1 MDLSSLEIF
10 RAVAHEASVTRAA
23 QQLQRAQSNVT
34 TRIRQLEEDL
44 GVELF
49 LRDGKR
55 MSLTERGSEFLA
67 YAEQLLALADEARQS
82 MHPAEPGGR
91 LRLGSMESTAAS
103 RLPAL
108 LASYHKACP
117 RVALEVSTGTSRAL
131 FDGVR
136 ARRLDCALVA
146 AGPGWAGEL
155 DGSGLRG
162 EPLFREELLMILP
175 AEHPPVHDVAE
186 VRGRLR
192 PWLHLPATGRRQPGH
207 AADGAGSRLLP
218 CDPRLRRRRRLCWRA
233 AALGAATARHT
244 AAAQPAPCRSRHL
257 AGLARRLR
265 DRRLRTLARPAGPG
279 RRLSGQGRTQRPGSG
294 PTPSH
299 QNNSE
304 PRSCP

>member
-23 QQLQRAQSNVT
+23 QRLQRAQSNVT

-162 EPLFREELLMILP
+162 EPLFREELLMTLP

-186 VRGRLR
+186 VR
-192 PWLHLPATGRRQPGH
+192 
-207 AADGAGSRLLP
+207 
-218 CDPRLRRRRRLCWRA
+218 
-233 AALGAATARHT
+233 
-244 AAAQPAPCRSRHL
+244 
-257 AGLARRLR
+257 
-265 DRRLRTLARPAGPG
+265 LRTLAGFARGCTYRQLAEDSLGTPLTVQEVGSYHAILACVAAGACVG
-279 RRLSGQGRTQRPGSG
+279 VL
-294 PTPSH
+294 
-299 QNNSE
+299 
-304 PRSCP
+304 PRSVLQLLGTPPLRSLPLAEVDTWLVWREGYATAAFERWRGVLGQAGD

>member
-117 RVALEVSTGTSRAL
+117 RVALEVSTGTSRAV

-146 AGPGWAGEL
+146 PRPGWAGEL

-186 VRGRLR
+186 VR
-192 PWLHLPATGRRQPGH
+192 
-207 AADGAGSRLLP
+207 
-218 CDPRLRRRRRLCWRA
+218 
-233 AALGAATARHT
+233 
-244 AAAQPAPCRSRHL
+244 
-257 AGLARRLR
+257 
-265 DRRLRTLARPAGPG
+265 LRTLAGFARGCTYRQLAEDSLGTPLTVQEVGSYHAILACVAAGACVG
-279 RRLSGQGRTQRPGSG
+279 VL
-294 PTPSH
+294 
-299 QNNSE
+299 
-304 PRSCP
+304 PRSVLQLLGTPPLRSLPLAEVDTWLVWREGYATAAFERWRGVLGQAGG

>member
-1 MDLSSLEIF
+1 MDLSFLEIF

-186 VRGRLR
+186 VR
-192 PWLHLPATGRRQPGH
+192 
-207 AADGAGSRLLP
+207 
-218 CDPRLRRRRRLCWRA
+218 
-233 AALGAATARHT
+233 
-244 AAAQPAPCRSRHL
+244 
-257 AGLARRLR
+257 
-265 DRRLRTLARPAGPG
+265 LRTLAGFARGCTYRQLAEDSLGTPLTVQEVGSYHAILACVAAGACVG
-279 RRLSGQGRTQRPGSG
+279 VL
-294 PTPSH
+294 
-299 QNNSE
+299 
-304 PRSCP
+304 PRSVLQLLGTPPLRSLPLAEVDTWLVWREGYATAAFERWRGLLGQAGD

>member
-136 ARRLDCALVA
+136 ARRLDCARGA
-146 AGPGWAGEL
+146 AGPGGAGEL

-186 VRGRLR
+186 VR
-192 PWLHLPATGRRQPGH
+192 
-207 AADGAGSRLLP
+207 
-218 CDPRLRRRRRLCWRA
+218 
-233 AALGAATARHT
+233 
-244 AAAQPAPCRSRHL
+244 
-257 AGLARRLR
+257 
-265 DRRLRTLARPAGPG
+265 LRTLAGFARGCTYRQLAEDSLGTPLTVQEVGSYHAILACVAAGACVG
-279 RRLSGQGRTQRPGSG
+279 VL
-294 PTPSH
+294 
-299 QNNSE
+299 
-304 PRSCP
+304 PRSVLQLLGTPPLRSLPLAEVDTWLVWREGYATAAFERWRGVLGQAGD

>member
-67 YAEQLLALADEARQS
+67 YAEQLLALANEARQS

-186 VRGRLR
+186 VR
-192 PWLHLPATGRRQPGH
+192 
-207 AADGAGSRLLP
+207 
-218 CDPRLRRRRRLCWRA
+218 
-233 AALGAATARHT
+233 
-244 AAAQPAPCRSRHL
+244 
-257 AGLARRLR
+257 
-265 DRRLRTLARPAGPG
+265 LRTLAGFARGCTYRQLAEDSLGTPLTVQEVGSYHAILACVAAGACVG
-279 RRLSGQGRTQRPGSG
+279 VL
-294 PTPSH
+294 
-299 QNNSE
+299 
-304 PRSCP
+304 PRSVLQLLGTPPLRSLPLAEVDTWLVWREGYATAAFERWRGVLGQAGD

>member
-91 LRLGSMESTAAS
+91 LRLGSRESTAAS

-186 VRGRLR
+186 VR
-192 PWLHLPATGRRQPGH
+192 
-207 AADGAGSRLLP
+207 
-218 CDPRLRRRRRLCWRA
+218 
-233 AALGAATARHT
+233 
-244 AAAQPAPCRSRHL
+244 
-257 AGLARRLR
+257 
-265 DRRLRTLARPAGPG
+265 LRTLAGFARGCTYRQLAEDSLGTPLTVQEVGSYHAILACVAAGACVG
-279 RRLSGQGRTQRPGSG
+279 VL
-294 PTPSH
+294 
-299 QNNSE
+299 
-304 PRSCP
+304 PRSVLQLLGTPPLRSLPLAEVDTWLVWREGYATAAFERWRGLLGQAGD

>member
-146 AGPGWAGEL
+146 GGPGGGGGL

-186 VRGRLR
+186 VR
-192 PWLHLPATGRRQPGH
+192 
-207 AADGAGSRLLP
+207 
-218 CDPRLRRRRRLCWRA
+218 
-233 AALGAATARHT
+233 
-244 AAAQPAPCRSRHL
+244 
-257 AGLARRLR
+257 
-265 DRRLRTLARPAGPG
+265 LRTLAGFARGCTYRQLAEDSLGTPLTVQEVGSYHAILACVAAGACVG
-279 RRLSGQGRTQRPGSG
+279 VL
-294 PTPSH
+294 
-299 QNNSE
+299 
-304 PRSCP
+304 PRSVLQLLGTPPLRSLPLAEVDTWLVWREGYATAAFERWRGLLGQAGD

>member
-186 VRGRLR
+186 VR
-192 PWLHLPATGRRQPGH
+192 
-207 AADGAGSRLLP
+207 
-218 CDPRLRRRRRLCWRA
+218 
-233 AALGAATARHT
+233 
-244 AAAQPAPCRSRHL
+244 
-257 AGLARRLR
+257 
-265 DRRLRTLARPAGPG
+265 LRTLAGFARGCTYRQLAEDSLGTPLTVQDVGSYHAILACVAAGACVG
-279 RRLSGQGRTQRPGSG
+279 VL
-294 PTPSH
+294 
-299 QNNSE
+299 
-304 PRSCP
+304 PRSVLQLLGTPPLRSLPLAEVDTWLVWREGYATAAFERWRGLLGQAGD

>member
-10 RAVAHEASVTRAA
+10 RAVAREASVTRAA

-175 AEHPPVHDVAE
+175 DEHPPVHDVAE
-186 VRGRLR
+186 VR
-192 PWLHLPATGRRQPGH
+192 
-207 AADGAGSRLLP
+207 
-218 CDPRLRRRRRLCWRA
+218 
-233 AALGAATARHT
+233 
-244 AAAQPAPCRSRHL
+244 
-257 AGLARRLR
+257 
-265 DRRLRTLARPAGPG
+265 LRTLAGFARGCTYRQLAEDSLGTPLTVQEVGSYHAILACVAAGACVG
-279 RRLSGQGRTQRPGSG
+279 VL
-294 PTPSH
+294 
-299 QNNSE
+299 
-304 PRSCP
+304 PRSVLQLLGTPPLRSLPLAEVDTWLVWREGYATAAFERWRGVLGQAGG

>member
-146 AGPGWAGEL
+146 PGPGWAGEL

-186 VRGRLR
+186 VR
-192 PWLHLPATGRRQPGH
+192 
-207 AADGAGSRLLP
+207 
-218 CDPRLRRRRRLCWRA
+218 
-233 AALGAATARHT
+233 
-244 AAAQPAPCRSRHL
+244 
-257 AGLARRLR
+257 
-265 DRRLRTLARPAGPG
+265 LRTLAGFARGCTYRQLAEDSLGTPLTVQEVGSYHAILACVAAGACVG
-279 RRLSGQGRTQRPGSG
+279 VL
-294 PTPSH
+294 
-299 QNNSE
+299 
-304 PRSCP
+304 PRSVLQLLGTPPLRSLPLAEVDTWLVWREGYATAAFERWRGLLSQAGD

>member
-82 MHPAEPGGR
+82 MHPTEPGGR

-186 VRGRLR
+186 VR
-192 PWLHLPATGRRQPGH
+192 
-207 AADGAGSRLLP
+207 
-218 CDPRLRRRRRLCWRA
+218 
-233 AALGAATARHT
+233 
-244 AAAQPAPCRSRHL
+244 
-257 AGLARRLR
+257 
-265 DRRLRTLARPAGPG
+265 LRTLAGFARGCTYRQLAEDSLGTPLTVQEVGSYHAILACVAAGACVG
-279 RRLSGQGRTQRPGSG
+279 VL
-294 PTPSH
+294 
-299 QNNSE
+299 
-304 PRSCP
+304 PRSVLQLLGTPPLRSLPLAEVDTWLVWREGYATAAFERWRGVLGQSGD

>member
-23 QQLQRAQSNVT
+23 QRLQRAQSNVT

-91 LRLGSMESTAAS
+91 LRQGSMESTAAS

-146 AGPGWAGEL
+146 AGPDWAGEL

-186 VRGRLR
+186 VR
-192 PWLHLPATGRRQPGH
+192 
-207 AADGAGSRLLP
+207 
-218 CDPRLRRRRRLCWRA
+218 
-233 AALGAATARHT
+233 
-244 AAAQPAPCRSRHL
+244 
-257 AGLARRLR
+257 
-265 DRRLRTLARPAGPG
+265 LRTLAGFARGCTYRQLAEDSLGTPLTVQEVGSYHAILACVAAGACVG
-279 RRLSGQGRTQRPGSG
+279 VL
-294 PTPSH
+294 
-299 QNNSE
+299 
-304 PRSCP
+304 PRSVLQLLGTPPLRSLPLAEVDTWLVWREGYATAAFERWRGVLGQAGD

>member
-175 AEHPPVHDVAE
+175 TEHPPVHDVAE
-186 VRGRLR
+186 VR
-192 PWLHLPATGRRQPGH
+192 
-207 AADGAGSRLLP
+207 
-218 CDPRLRRRRRLCWRA
+218 
-233 AALGAATARHT
+233 
-244 AAAQPAPCRSRHL
+244 
-257 AGLARRLR
+257 
-265 DRRLRTLARPAGPG
+265 LRTLAGFARGCTYRQLAEDSLGTPLTVQEVGSYHAILACVAAGACVG
-279 RRLSGQGRTQRPGSG
+279 VLSRSVLQLLGTPPLRSLPLAEVDTWLVWREGYATAAFERWRGVLGQAGG
-294 PTPSH
+294 
-299 QNNSE
+299 
-304 PRSCP
+304 

>member
-136 ARRLDCALVA
+136 ARRLD
-146 AGPGWAGEL
+146 
-155 DGSGLRG
+155 
-162 EPLFREELLMILP
+162 
-175 AEHPPVHDVAE
+175 
-186 VRGRLR
+186 
-192 PWLHLPATGRRQPGH
+192 
-207 AADGAGSRLLP
+207 
-218 CDPRLRRRRRLCWRA
+218 
-233 AALGAATARHT
+233 
-244 AAAQPAPCRSRHL
+244 
-257 AGLARRLR
+257 
-265 DRRLRTLARPAGPG
+265 
-279 RRLSGQGRTQRPGSG
+279 LSLI
-294 PTPSH
+294 H
-299 QNNSE
+299 I
-304 PRSCP
+304 

>member
-23 QQLQRAQSNVT
+23 QRLQRAQSNVT

-82 MHPAEPGGR
+82 THPAEPGGR

-186 VRGRLR
+186 VR
-192 PWLHLPATGRRQPGH
+192 
-207 AADGAGSRLLP
+207 
-218 CDPRLRRRRRLCWRA
+218 
-233 AALGAATARHT
+233 
-244 AAAQPAPCRSRHL
+244 
-257 AGLARRLR
+257 
-265 DRRLRTLARPAGPG
+265 LRTLAGFARGCTYRQLAEDSLGTPLTVQEVGSYHAILACVAAGACVG
-279 RRLSGQGRTQRPGSG
+279 VL
-294 PTPSH
+294 
-299 QNNSE
+299 
-304 PRSCP
+304 PRSVLQLLGTPPLRSLPLAEVDTWLVWREGYATAAFERWRGVLGQAGD

>member
-10 RAVAHEASVTRAA
+10 RAVAREASVTRAA

-162 EPLFREELLMILP
+162 EPLFREDLLMILP

-186 VRGRLR
+186 VR
-192 PWLHLPATGRRQPGH
+192 
-207 AADGAGSRLLP
+207 
-218 CDPRLRRRRRLCWRA
+218 
-233 AALGAATARHT
+233 
-244 AAAQPAPCRSRHL
+244 
-257 AGLARRLR
+257 
-265 DRRLRTLARPAGPG
+265 LRTLAGFARGCTYRQLAEDSLGTPLTVQEVSSYHAILACVAAGACVG
-279 RRLSGQGRTQRPGSG
+279 VL
-294 PTPSH
+294 
-299 QNNSE
+299 
-304 PRSCP
+304 PRSVLQLLGTPPLRSLPLAEVDTWLVWREGYATAAFERWRGLLGQAGG

>member
-10 RAVAHEASVTRAA
+10 RAVAREASVTRAA

-108 LASYHKACP
+108 LATYHKACP

-186 VRGRLR
+186 VRLLTLAGFARGCTYRQLAEDSLGTPLTVQEVGSYHAILACVAAGACVGVLPRSVLQLLGTPPLR
-192 PWLHLPATGRRQPGH
+192 SLPLAEVDTWLV
-207 AADGAGSRLLP
+207 
-218 CDPRLRRRRRLCWRA
+218 WRE
-233 AALGAATARHT
+233 GYATAAFERWRGLLG
-244 AAAQPAPCRSRHL
+244 Q
-257 AGLARRLR
+257 AG
-265 DRRLRTLARPAGPG
+265 D
-279 RRLSGQGRTQRPGSG
+279 
-294 PTPSH
+294 
-299 QNNSE
+299 
-304 PRSCP
+304 

>member
-136 ARRLDCALVA
+136 ARRRDWALVA

-186 VRGRLR
+186 VR
-192 PWLHLPATGRRQPGH
+192 
-207 AADGAGSRLLP
+207 
-218 CDPRLRRRRRLCWRA
+218 
-233 AALGAATARHT
+233 
-244 AAAQPAPCRSRHL
+244 
-257 AGLARRLR
+257 
-265 DRRLRTLARPAGPG
+265 LRTLAGFARGCTYRQLAEDSLGTPLTVQEVGSYHAILACVAAGACVG
-279 RRLSGQGRTQRPGSG
+279 VL
-294 PTPSH
+294 
-299 QNNSE
+299 
-304 PRSCP
+304 PRSVLQLLGTPPLRSLPLAEVDTWLVWREGYATAAFERWRGVLGQAGD

>member
-91 LRLGSMESTAAS
+91 CAWAAWKAPRPAACRRCWRAITRPVRGSPWKSPPAQSRVVRWGAGAAPG
-103 RLPAL
+103 L
-108 LASYHKACP
+108 
-117 RVALEVSTGTSRAL
+117 
-131 FDGVR
+131 
-136 ARRLDCALVA
+136 CAGGR
-146 AGPGWAGEL
+146 GPGWAGEL

-186 VRGRLR
+186 VR
-192 PWLHLPATGRRQPGH
+192 
-207 AADGAGSRLLP
+207 
-218 CDPRLRRRRRLCWRA
+218 
-233 AALGAATARHT
+233 
-244 AAAQPAPCRSRHL
+244 
-257 AGLARRLR
+257 
-265 DRRLRTLARPAGPG
+265 LRTLAGFARGCTYRQLAEDSLGTPLTVQEVGSYHAILACVAAGACVG
-279 RRLSGQGRTQRPGSG
+279 VL
-294 PTPSH
+294 
-299 QNNSE
+299 
-304 PRSCP
+304 PRSVLQLLGTPPLRSLPLAEVDTWLVWREGYATAAFERWRGVLGQAGD

>member
-175 AEHPPVHDVAE
+175 AEHPPVHGVAE
-186 VRGRLR
+186 V
-192 PWLHLPATGRRQPGH
+192 
-207 AADGAGSRLLP
+207 
-218 CDPRLRRRRRLCWRA
+218 
-233 AALGAATARHT
+233 
-244 AAAQPAPCRSRHL
+244 
-257 AGLARRLR
+257 
-265 DRRLRTLARPAGPG
+265 RLRTLAGFARGCTYRQLAEDSLGTPLTVQEVGSYHAILACVAAGACVG
-279 RRLSGQGRTQRPGSG
+279 VL
-294 PTPSH
+294 
-299 QNNSE
+299 
-304 PRSCP
+304 PRSVLQLLGTPPLRSLPLAEVDTWLVWREGYATAAFERWRGVLGQAGD

>member
-82 MHPAEPGGR
+82 MHPTEPGGR

-136 ARRLDCALVA
+136 ARRLDCALVD

-186 VRGRLR
+186 VR
-192 PWLHLPATGRRQPGH
+192 
-207 AADGAGSRLLP
+207 
-218 CDPRLRRRRRLCWRA
+218 
-233 AALGAATARHT
+233 
-244 AAAQPAPCRSRHL
+244 
-257 AGLARRLR
+257 
-265 DRRLRTLARPAGPG
+265 LRTLAGFARGCTYRQLAEDSLGTPLTVQEVGSYHAILACVAAGACVG
-279 RRLSGQGRTQRPGSG
+279 VL
-294 PTPSH
+294 
-299 QNNSE
+299 
-304 PRSCP
+304 PRSVLQLLGTPPLRSLPLAEVDTWLVWREGYATAAFERWRGVLGQAGD

>member
-186 VRGRLR
+186 VR
-192 PWLHLPATGRRQPGH
+192 
-207 AADGAGSRLLP
+207 
-218 CDPRLRRRRRLCWRA
+218 
-233 AALGAATARHT
+233 
-244 AAAQPAPCRSRHL
+244 
-257 AGLARRLR
+257 
-265 DRRLRTLARPAGPG
+265 LRTLAGFARGCTYRQLAEDSLGTPLTVQEVGSYHAILACVAAGACVG
-279 RRLSGQGRTQRPGSG
+279 VL
-294 PTPSH
+294 
-299 QNNSE
+299 
-304 PRSCP
+304 PRSVLQLLCTPPLRSLPLAEVDTWLVWREGYATAAFERWRGVLGQAGG

>member
-67 YAEQLLALADEARQS
+67 YAEQLRALADEARQS

-136 ARRLDCALVA
+136 ARRRDCALVA
-146 AGPGWAGEL
+146 AGPGGAGAL
-155 DGSGLRG
+155 AGRGLRG

-186 VRGRLR
+186 VR
-192 PWLHLPATGRRQPGH
+192 
-207 AADGAGSRLLP
+207 
-218 CDPRLRRRRRLCWRA
+218 
-233 AALGAATARHT
+233 
-244 AAAQPAPCRSRHL
+244 
-257 AGLARRLR
+257 
-265 DRRLRTLARPAGPG
+265 LRTLAGFARGCTYRQLAEDSLGTPLTVQEVGSYHAILACVAAGACVG
-279 RRLSGQGRTQRPGSG
+279 VL
-294 PTPSH
+294 
-299 QNNSE
+299 
-304 PRSCP
+304 PRSVLQLLGTPPLRSLPLAEVDTWLVWREGYATAAFERWRGVLGQAGD

>member
-10 RAVAHEASVTRAA
+10 CAVAHEASVTRAA

-186 VRGRLR
+186 VR
-192 PWLHLPATGRRQPGH
+192 
-207 AADGAGSRLLP
+207 
-218 CDPRLRRRRRLCWRA
+218 
-233 AALGAATARHT
+233 
-244 AAAQPAPCRSRHL
+244 
-257 AGLARRLR
+257 
-265 DRRLRTLARPAGPG
+265 LRTLAGFARGCTYRQLAEDSLGTPLTVQEVGSYHAILACVAAGACVG
-279 RRLSGQGRTQRPGSG
+279 VL
-294 PTPSH
+294 
-299 QNNSE
+299 
-304 PRSCP
+304 PRSVLQLLGTPPLRSLPLAEVDTWLVWREGYATAAFERWRGLLGQAGD

>member
-10 RAVAHEASVTRAA
+10 RAVAHEASATRAA
-23 QQLQRAQSNVT
+23 QRLQRAQSNVT

-117 RVALEVSTGTSRAL
+117 RVALEVSTGTSHAL

-186 VRGRLR
+186 VR
-192 PWLHLPATGRRQPGH
+192 
-207 AADGAGSRLLP
+207 
-218 CDPRLRRRRRLCWRA
+218 
-233 AALGAATARHT
+233 
-244 AAAQPAPCRSRHL
+244 
-257 AGLARRLR
+257 
-265 DRRLRTLARPAGPG
+265 LRTLAGFARGCTYRQLAEDSLGTPLTVQEVGSYHAILACVAAGACVG
-279 RRLSGQGRTQRPGSG
+279 VL
-294 PTPSH
+294 
-299 QNNSE
+299 
-304 PRSCP
+304 PRSVLQLLGTPPLRSLPLAEVDTWLVWREGYATAAFERWRGVLGQAGD

>member
-34 TRIRQLEEDL
+34 TRVRQLEEDL

-186 VRGRLR
+186 VR
-192 PWLHLPATGRRQPGH
+192 
-207 AADGAGSRLLP
+207 
-218 CDPRLRRRRRLCWRA
+218 
-233 AALGAATARHT
+233 
-244 AAAQPAPCRSRHL
+244 
-257 AGLARRLR
+257 
-265 DRRLRTLARPAGPG
+265 LRTLAGFARGCTYRQLAEDSLGTPLTVQEVGSYHAILACVAAGACVG
-279 RRLSGQGRTQRPGSG
+279 VL
-294 PTPSH
+294 
-299 QNNSE
+299 
-304 PRSCP
+304 PRSVLQLLGTPPLRSLPLAEVDTWLVWREGYATAAFERWRGLLGQAGD

>member
-34 TRIRQLEEDL
+34 TRIRQLEADL

-146 AGPGWAGEL
+146 AGPGWAGAL
-155 DGSGLRG
+155 DGSGRRG
-162 EPLFREELLMILP
+162 APLFREELLMILP
-175 AEHPPVHDVAE
+175 AEPPPVHDVAE
-186 VRGRLR
+186 VR
-192 PWLHLPATGRRQPGH
+192 
-207 AADGAGSRLLP
+207 
-218 CDPRLRRRRRLCWRA
+218 
-233 AALGAATARHT
+233 
-244 AAAQPAPCRSRHL
+244 
-257 AGLARRLR
+257 
-265 DRRLRTLARPAGPG
+265 LRTLAGFARGCTYRQLAEDSLGTPLTVQEVGSYHAILACVAAGACVG
-279 RRLSGQGRTQRPGSG
+279 VL
-294 PTPSH
+294 
-299 QNNSE
+299 
-304 PRSCP
+304 PRSVLQLLGTPPLRSLPLAEVDTWLVWREGYATAAFERWRGVLGQAGD

>member
-186 VRGRLR
+186 VR
-192 PWLHLPATGRRQPGH
+192 
-207 AADGAGSRLLP
+207 
-218 CDPRLRRRRRLCWRA
+218 
-233 AALGAATARHT
+233 
-244 AAAQPAPCRSRHL
+244 
-257 AGLARRLR
+257 
-265 DRRLRTLARPAGPG
+265 LRTLAGFARGCTYRQLAEDSLGTPLTVQEVGSYHAILACVAAGACVG
-279 RRLSGQGRTQRPGSG
+279 VL
-294 PTPSH
+294 
-299 QNNSE
+299 
-304 PRSCP
+304 PRSVLQLLGTPPLRSLPLAEVDTWLVWREGYATAAFERWRGLLGQSGD

>member
-67 YAEQLLALADEARQS
+67 YAEQLLALANEARQS

-186 VRGRLR
+186 VR
-192 PWLHLPATGRRQPGH
+192 
-207 AADGAGSRLLP
+207 
-218 CDPRLRRRRRLCWRA
+218 
-233 AALGAATARHT
+233 
-244 AAAQPAPCRSRHL
+244 
-257 AGLARRLR
+257 
-265 DRRLRTLARPAGPG
+265 LRTLAGFARGCTYRQLAEDSLGTPLTVQEVGSYHAILACVAAGACVG
-279 RRLSGQGRTQRPGSG
+279 VL
-294 PTPSH
+294 
-299 QNNSE
+299 
-304 PRSCP
+304 PRSVLQLLGTPPLRSLPLAEVDTWLVWREGYATAAFERWRGLLGQAGD

>member
-23 QQLQRAQSNVT
+23 QRLQRAQSNVT

-186 VRGRLR
+186 VR
-192 PWLHLPATGRRQPGH
+192 
-207 AADGAGSRLLP
+207 
-218 CDPRLRRRRRLCWRA
+218 
-233 AALGAATARHT
+233 
-244 AAAQPAPCRSRHL
+244 
-257 AGLARRLR
+257 
-265 DRRLRTLARPAGPG
+265 LRTLAGFARGCTYRQLAEDSLGTPLTVQEVGSYHAILACVAAGACVG
-279 RRLSGQGRTQRPGSG
+279 VL
-294 PTPSH
+294 
-299 QNNSE
+299 
-304 PRSCP
+304 PRSVLQLLGTPPLSSLPLAEVDTWLVWREGYATAAFERWRGVLGQAGD

>member
-136 ARRLDCALVA
+136 ARRLDCAQVA

-186 VRGRLR
+186 VR
-192 PWLHLPATGRRQPGH
+192 
-207 AADGAGSRLLP
+207 
-218 CDPRLRRRRRLCWRA
+218 
-233 AALGAATARHT
+233 
-244 AAAQPAPCRSRHL
+244 
-257 AGLARRLR
+257 
-265 DRRLRTLARPAGPG
+265 LRTLAGFARGCTYRQLAEDSLGTPLTVQEVGSYHAILACVAAGACVG
-279 RRLSGQGRTQRPGSG
+279 VL
-294 PTPSH
+294 
-299 QNNSE
+299 
-304 PRSCP
+304 PRSVLQLLGTPPLRSLPLAEVDTWLVWREGYATAAFERWRGVLGQAGG

>member
-23 QQLQRAQSNVT
+23 QRLQRAQSNVT

-117 RVALEVSTGTSRAL
+117 RVALEVSTGTSHAL

-162 EPLFREELLMILP
+162 APLFREELLMILP

-186 VRGRLR
+186 VR
-192 PWLHLPATGRRQPGH
+192 
-207 AADGAGSRLLP
+207 
-218 CDPRLRRRRRLCWRA
+218 
-233 AALGAATARHT
+233 
-244 AAAQPAPCRSRHL
+244 
-257 AGLARRLR
+257 
-265 DRRLRTLARPAGPG
+265 LRTLAGFARGCTYRQLAEDSLGTPLTVQEVGSYHAILACVAAGACVG
-279 RRLSGQGRTQRPGSG
+279 VL
-294 PTPSH
+294 
-299 QNNSE
+299 
-304 PRSCP
+304 PRSVLQLLGTPPLRSLPLAEVDTWLVWREGYATAAFERWRGVLGQAGD

>member
-186 VRGRLR
+186 VR
-192 PWLHLPATGRRQPGH
+192 
-207 AADGAGSRLLP
+207 
-218 CDPRLRRRRRLCWRA
+218 
-233 AALGAATARHT
+233 
-244 AAAQPAPCRSRHL
+244 
-257 AGLARRLR
+257 
-265 DRRLRTLARPAGPG
+265 LRTLAGFARGCTYRQLAEDSLGTPLTVQEVGSYHAILACVAAGACVG
-279 RRLSGQGRTQRPGSG
+279 VL
-294 PTPSH
+294 
-299 QNNSE
+299 
-304 PRSCP
+304 PRSVLQLLGTPPLRSLPLAEVDTWLVWREGYATAAFERWRGLLGQAGN

>member
-186 VRGRLR
+186 VR
-192 PWLHLPATGRRQPGH
+192 
-207 AADGAGSRLLP
+207 
-218 CDPRLRRRRRLCWRA
+218 
-233 AALGAATARHT
+233 
-244 AAAQPAPCRSRHL
+244 
-257 AGLARRLR
+257 
-265 DRRLRTLARPAGPG
+265 LRTLAGFARGCTYRQLAEDSLGTPLTVQEVGSYHAILACVTAGACVG
-279 RRLSGQGRTQRPGSG
+279 VL
-294 PTPSH
+294 
-299 QNNSE
+299 
-304 PRSCP
+304 PRSVLQLLGTPPLRSLPLAEVDTWLVWREGYATAAFERWRGVLGQAGD

>member
-186 VRGRLR
+186 VR
-192 PWLHLPATGRRQPGH
+192 
-207 AADGAGSRLLP
+207 
-218 CDPRLRRRRRLCWRA
+218 
-233 AALGAATARHT
+233 
-244 AAAQPAPCRSRHL
+244 
-257 AGLARRLR
+257 
-265 DRRLRTLARPAGPG
+265 LRTLAGFARGCTYRQLAEDSLGTPLTVQEVGSYHAILACVAAGACVG
-279 RRLSGQGRTQRPGSG
+279 VL
-294 PTPSH
+294 
-299 QNNSE
+299 
-304 PRSCP
+304 PRSVLQLLGTPPLRSLPLAEVDTWLVWREGYATAAFERWRGVLDQAGD

>member
-23 QQLQRAQSNVT
+23 QRLQRAQSNVT

-117 RVALEVSTGTSRAL
+117 RVALEVSTGTSHAL

-146 AGPGWAGEL
+146 AGPGWAGAL
-155 DGSGLRG
+155 DGRGLRG
-162 EPLFREELLMILP
+162 APLLREELLMILP

-186 VRGRLR
+186 VR
-192 PWLHLPATGRRQPGH
+192 
-207 AADGAGSRLLP
+207 
-218 CDPRLRRRRRLCWRA
+218 
-233 AALGAATARHT
+233 
-244 AAAQPAPCRSRHL
+244 
-257 AGLARRLR
+257 
-265 DRRLRTLARPAGPG
+265 LRTLAGFARGCTYRQLAEDSLGTPLTVQEVGSYHAILACVAAGACVG
-279 RRLSGQGRTQRPGSG
+279 VL
-294 PTPSH
+294 
-299 QNNSE
+299 
-304 PRSCP
+304 PRSVLQLLGTPPLRSLPLAEVDTWLVWREGYATAAFERWRGVLGQAGD